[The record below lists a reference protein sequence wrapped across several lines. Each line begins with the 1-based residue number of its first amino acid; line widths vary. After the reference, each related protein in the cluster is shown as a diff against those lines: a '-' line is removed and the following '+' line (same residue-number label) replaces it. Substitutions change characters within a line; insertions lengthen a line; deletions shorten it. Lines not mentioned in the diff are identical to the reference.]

1 MVTFI
6 TFSDIK
12 ILNIVLR
19 WENDSGML
27 WYSRILKMFEG
38 HAFNHYGE
46 PMFLYGDPAYPLDIH
61 LQAPFRMT
69 LLNSNKV
76 AFNRSMSTSSCFC

>member
-1 MVTFI
+1 
-6 TFSDIK
+6 
-12 ILNIVLR
+12 
-19 WENDSGML
+19 
-27 WYSRILKMFEG
+27 MFEG
-38 HAFNHYGE
+38 HAFNHYGG
-46 PMFLYGDPAYPLDIH
+46 PMFLDGDPAYPLDIH